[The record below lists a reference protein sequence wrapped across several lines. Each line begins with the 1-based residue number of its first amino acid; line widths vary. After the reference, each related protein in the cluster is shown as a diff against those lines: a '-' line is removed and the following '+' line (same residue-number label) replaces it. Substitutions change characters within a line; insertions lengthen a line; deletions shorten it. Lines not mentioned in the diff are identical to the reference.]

1 MTLETIV
8 NNMIAA
14 NEPESNIA
22 MVIKAFKKVKELKN
36 TKSPLKQID
45 PDPEEEF
52 KKWIQSSP
60 SVPDQFEQDT
70 KREELRLPPDN
81 SVEAIRRRKKD
92 PVAPQIDLEEVTV
105 TAGEREPV
113 TGVSRQRMMG
123 QAPPSQQRDREQ
135 VEKERLIAEK
145 TLQDEDL
152 SGIEQQFLDGIG
164 PRNLTRKE
172 LGTQLI
178 NSIYKNPI
186 SRTINKLLFNAL
198 EGNIDEE
205 ALQKEEDLK
214 NKLPDIAKGIVDNNT
229 FLNNFPNLVFENNKD
244 LIQNTEER
252 IYGNLID
259 FKQETYDSIANGSDI
274 QQLKQKLIKQSGIPY
289 VIQNGTLYLAP
300 NVDTKSPQF
309 LKRQND
315 IAKKLQIEISKKV
328 NNSLKNNNDYINAV
342 ASANKENSAF
352 RQSLISDA
360 ASKSTTYNNIINK
373 INDEAQSAVQKE
385 IDFRLDKKY
394 SGLGTFGEGFYETA
408 LATIPKA
415 YQDFRVLAA
424 GRGIKKINEEIK
436 ELKEGKFSTTQD
448 GRIQYVNPG
457 GGTRI
462 YNNVD
467 EAIAQKEN
475 LIKERLED
483 TSEALIRSEQ
493 YQKDIANF
501 DQPELFDEDGL
512 TLDDFG
518 KILGT
523 QSVQMLGAIATFGG
537 STLIQEAG
545 GALDEI
551 LSQKAAENLNI
562 SIQDFNALSG
572 EEKREA
578 LIEELNKGEEYLDT
592 ALNVGIANAGLDLVG
607 NFVALGA
614 GTKAMPKGFLKAIL
628 RGRYDTASS
637 KYLKPA
643 VANLGKATI
652 FESGTEVG
660 QEVVSL
666 AGVASATGE
675 DVINKLTSPDAVK
688 QYLEAGGQAAIATGP
703 FVGAGKI
710 TTSTLN
716 LFRTNPEG
724 LVIRQQAA
732 EEEYN
737 KGVQDVNNLNL
748 SPEQKQI
755 ELDKLNN
762 NLEKEF
768 DNLTAANAYIKNTK
782 FKDLKGEAAAEVYD
796 AIAQAVPVQKELIQ
810 IENQINQINK
820 AEGTVNPDL
829 LAKQKE
835 LLAEQKRLSDIT
847 VLARVGQ
854 VTGETNKALIKK
866 VNESN
871 EGNLKDKSIKEYN
884 TREQARKDI
893 IKNHGEGKL
902 SDGNVIGLLKGDQKT
917 GLFNNAI
924 IIGNNA
930 YVVKEN
936 VKENILGSNRDLAA
950 GNAVAHEVGHFLM
963 DGISYTELDKL
974 RKSTIAELENS
985 TDPKMK
991 KAYEQVKD
999 RLKGYA
1005 GTGKG
1010 KGGRTALAQEFFTAL
1025 SDSMAAIEI
1034 DNIALE
1040 DVSIL
1045 RKIGNLFSGAIN
1057 TVAPDELN
1065 IGDLNNGANT
1075 LEFIKRYNNFDKDTK
1090 IVPASEV
1097 TEIIKTEKPTLA
1109 SKPLTIEE
1117 INTRVKD
1124 VKAGEMPQDLA
1135 TQIAY
1140 AYEPLAQ
1147 KIASEIFRN
1156 YQGEVGYTQGDFA
1169 MDIAFGDP
1177 KAIGGKNSLVEIA
1190 KDYDPNNKEGKSLG
1204 GWLGDIGRQ
1213 RAKRIAE
1220 KRIGSQK
1227 TTGATKIDAP
1237 ESVEIEAETTP
1248 EVTIEKPKTTVLALP
1263 KSMQE
1268 AGKEAAQLAAAKA
1281 KSDILKNPKA
1291 TLKQKTTIRDKA
1303 LTQVMNRAAGKEIKS
1318 LIRNLGVDAA
1328 NDYISNNY
1336 KAVAEAFVKDKNI
1349 NKIRDAKTKKLLQ
1362 GWKDGNITK
1371 DSVTGYFNDPNVK
1384 SNTRSDR
1391 RNRALTDVIS
1401 SIIMK
1406 ESVKD
1411 LKASDPKL
1419 ADDFQEDTGIVLA
1432 SRPIQGK
1439 YNYDIINA
1447 DYTINE
1453 DGINLL
1459 SEALKFLTTR
1469 SYYDGSLGKAT
1480 QNTLPTKDK
1489 TASPQEKDL
1498 LQRFR
1503 DVMNNEYEKKKIDFS
1518 SNLGSKKITKQK
1530 ASGFIG
1536 NTREAVNAKLKKGQT
1551 YKERVA
1557 IYNYNGNKTFDN
1569 AINLFRKAIKEN
1581 DALKGKPGYIP
1592 TLNTS
1597 IKYILNNA
1605 SAERSAFLANGAA
1618 IYSADFSNGKITWE
1632 HAVPVKKA
1640 AQIISDALFDLSSK
1654 YKGKT
1659 FDEVI
1664 TALKGNYKQI
1674 GIPEVLLKDSGISK
1688 FTMPTGWN
1696 LFNDSWTAR
1705 YDAVKDKLNLKNQK
1719 LVFPNGQQNVLA
1731 SRPLS
1736 REFNKMI
1743 ERNKGI
1749 PARATYSIQRANRL
1763 GKKANRG
1770 WKPFVPYSNEDYLG
1784 LVYATLGEGKQ
1795 GEKDLQWWKDNVMIP
1810 YNEGMT
1816 AFETAKEAAMLEWKE
1831 IQKKIKNTPNN
1842 LNKEAISDFTNQDA
1856 VRVYLWNKQDVL
1868 PDSKDLSKKDV
1879 RSLVKHVNSKPELK
1893 KFANELQGL
1902 SPNGYPS
1909 PTRNWGSGTITT
1921 DLVNYV
1927 NTETRAQYL
1936 QPWQE
1941 AVDAIYTPNNMLK
1954 LKAQFGNGY
1963 VEALEDSLYRMKSGR
1978 NRPDGA
1984 NQQTNLWLNWVN
1996 DSVGTIM
2003 FFNMRSAL
2011 LQTISTINFVNW
2023 SDNNPARAAAA
2034 FANQKQ
2040 YWNDFSTLW
2049 NSDFLKQRRSGLKTD
2064 VNADEIAASAAAS
2077 TNKVRAALSYIL
2089 KKGFLP
2095 TQTADSFAIASGG
2108 ATFYRNRIK
2117 SLMKEGMSKADAETQ
2132 AFQDFRNLA
2141 NESQQSSDPSKISS
2155 EQASSLGRLI
2165 LAFANTPIQYTRLTK
2180 RALQD
2185 LANKRGDWKTNISK
2199 IVYYGFAQNVIF
2211 TGLQQAMFGLMFTDD
2226 DEDLGKNESK
2236 FREEQKSNSAFNIAN
2251 STADMFLRGS
2261 GVGGAFIAMFKN
2273 MALEIKRQSE
2283 KSRTDYE
2290 RVADK
2295 IFTLSPPIDSK
2306 FKKLQDVGRKFTYR
2320 QELEKMRE
2328 RGFAIDNPALE
2339 AAAKTISALGNVPAD
2354 RVIKKLN
2361 NLKTATDEE
2370 TKLWQ
2375 QIALLM
2381 GWGEWELGIQARKR
2395 DEINIINKRKKEEIK
2410 KIKSLQ
2416 KTIDKIDKSKT
2427 PIKASLPEGT
2437 LGQANKDG
2445 TIDIADGLSEK
2456 KKKEVIAHELRH
2468 KKEIDSGKLDYDD
2481 DFIYYGKKKFE
2492 RKNGMIAHNGSWKQE
2507 GDHSLPW
2514 EKFANNY
2521 KSKSA

>member
-660 QEVVSL
+660 QEAVSL

-810 IENQINQINK
+810 IENQINQINQ

-884 TREQARKDI
+884 TREQAKKDI

-1034 DNIALE
+1034 GNIALE

-1419 ADDFQEDTGIVLA
+1419 ADEFQDETGIVLA
-1432 SRPIQGK
+1432 SKPL
-1439 YNYDIINA
+1439 YNIKTKTGTKKFAKDIIEMTKSPEYKPGLFNVSMFS
-1447 DYTINE
+1447 
-1453 DGINLL
+1453 DGNKL
-1459 SEALKFLTTR
+1459 FYPGFR
-1469 SYYDGSLGKAT
+1469 SAMTGIISKDNFGKQSKDFSKTKAT
-1480 QNTLPTKDK
+1480 Q
-1489 TASPQEKDL
+1489 A
-1498 LQRFR
+1498 
-1503 DVMNNEYEKKKIDFS
+1503 IG
-1518 SNLGSKKITKQK
+1518 GSI
-1530 ASGFIG
+1530 
-1536 NTREAVNAKLKKGQT
+1536 
-1551 YKERVA
+1551 
-1557 IYNYNGNKTFDN
+1557 
-1569 AINLFRKAIKEN
+1569 KAIKEKN
-1581 DALKGKPGYIP
+1581 KKAGETIKQRVAKFNNQKLILFDDTINFLSKMAKVDNGKYETTISHMLQIAGE
-1592 TLNTS
+1592 
-1597 IKYILNNA
+1597 
-1605 SAERSAFLANGAA
+1605 ERNSWLSVGAQ
-1618 IYSADFSNGKITWE
+1618 IYSYDPNAKGPITWE
-1632 HAVPVKKA
+1632 HAVPVKYA
-1640 AQIISDALFDLSSK
+1640 AQVILDALFKPSRF
-1654 YKGKT
+1654 KGKT
-1659 FDEVI
+1659 FEEVI
-1664 TALKGNYKQI
+1664 TALKRNYKQV
-1674 GIPEVLLKDSGISK
+1674 GFEKTTLDAANLAKH
-1688 FTMPTGWN
+1688 TMPTGWN

-1705 YDAVKDKLNLKNQK
+1705 YDAVKDQLNLSDQEVLLEGN
-1719 LVFPNGQQNVLA
+1719 QQNVLA

-1784 LVYATLGEGKQ
+1784 LVYATLAKGKQ

-1879 RSLVKHVNSKPELK
+1879 RSLVKYVNSKPELK

-2185 LANKRGDWKTNISK
+2185 LVNKRGDWKTNISK